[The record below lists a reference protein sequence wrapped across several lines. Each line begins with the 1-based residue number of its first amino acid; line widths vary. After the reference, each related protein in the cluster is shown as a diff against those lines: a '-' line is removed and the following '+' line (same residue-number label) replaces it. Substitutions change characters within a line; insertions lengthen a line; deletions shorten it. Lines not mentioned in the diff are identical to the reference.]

1 MFFFSAITKK
11 LNLQGKINF
20 FIRSEQNM
28 LKFVSSTKK
37 THDEIVC
44 KENDCEIAHFI
55 NSVSNFLKEDHPLDE
70 KKRVFWPVH
79 QK

>member
-1 MFFFSAITKK
+1 MLS
-11 LNLQGKINF
+11 LQGKINF

-28 LKFVSSTKK
+28 LNFVNSTKK
-37 THDEIVC
+37 THDEFGC

-55 NSVSNFLKEDHPLDE
+55 NSMLNFLKENHPLDE
-70 KKRVFWPVH
+70 KKGDDFWSVH